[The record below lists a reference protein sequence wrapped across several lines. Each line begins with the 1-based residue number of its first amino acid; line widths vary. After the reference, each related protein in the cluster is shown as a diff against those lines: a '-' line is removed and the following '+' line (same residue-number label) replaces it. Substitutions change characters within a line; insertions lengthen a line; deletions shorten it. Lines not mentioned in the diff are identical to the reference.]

1 MMRVSYKNTFL
12 SLETN
17 AISSSHSRA
26 KSADSR
32 SPTPKHETGLE
43 LHLEN
48 LNRVLALPKV
58 VAKQESVTVWQSQ
71 TEDFDDVVPEMICS
85 KPFSKAHKNLS
96 MMSLSTMAS
105 DDEAHSPMRH
115 VGSSDSVSTM
125 WSEMEDDTEN
135 ETKQQTMPPGVWNQ
149 QASILTTP
157 KESRHGNVPKTV
169 NLAEE
174 YAKAGSTGCTT
185 TLMIRNVP
193 NRYSQRDLIN
203 ELKSLGF
210 GGSFDFLYV
219 PLDLGTMS
227 NVGYAFVNFTH
238 HSWAEKC
245 MEVLQNHRFKRHRQA
260 GKVAAVSVAHIQGL
274 EANLKHY
281 EKSAVNTSRLRQRRP
296 VVIANMSDLI
306 E

>member
-1 MMRVSYKNTFL
+1 
-12 SLETN
+12 
-17 AISSSHSRA
+17 
-26 KSADSR
+26 
-32 SPTPKHETGLE
+32 
-43 LHLEN
+43 
-48 LNRVLALPKV
+48 
-58 VAKQESVTVWQSQ
+58 
-71 TEDFDDVVPEMICS
+71 
-85 KPFSKAHKNLS
+85 
-96 MMSLSTMAS
+96 
-105 DDEAHSPMRH
+105 MRH
-115 VGSSDSVSTM
+115 VGSSDSVSTL
-125 WSEMEDDTEN
+125 WSEMEDNSEH
-135 ETKQQTMPPGVWNQ
+135 EIKQQTMPPGVWNQ
-149 QASILTTP
+149 QTSILTTP

-174 YAKAGSTGCTT
+174 YAKVGSTGCTT

-210 GGSFDFLYV
+210 GGTFDFLYV

-245 MEVLQNHRFKRHRQA
+245 MEMLQNHRFKRHRQA

-296 VVIANMSDLI
+296 VVMANMSELI